1 MSRNHLVRGLA
12 ALLLTGA
19 VHQAG
24 AAVFGLD
31 RRKPFDATTAF
42 DLGLPLSAVGTITC
56 LDRHEGTGFVVDVS
70 GYVVDE
76 VDFHVVATAAR
87 SLTNPESGKSR
98 GRCAFRPASDPGVH
112 LEIGD
117 LGERLVGTDAP
128 ENADGGD
135 WAFAKLDKGKYEL
148 GSLRIAFEDVYDFDT
163 PGEVEVR
170 AIGLDDEEGVIAV
183 SSSCRLDDKR
193 AYPTLRRRDDGLDQM
208 ILHDCDF
215 LGPAKGGPLV
225 VFEGGE
231 AQVVAINT
239 GDSGGQKFPRLS
251 AVPYDPKR
259 SFYNFSRRFDLELE
273 QKLVAFVSRFAHL
286 KNPSQTIKAQSELI
300 RNVQSNLT
308 RLGYDTGPVDGFMGI
323 KTRDAIRAFQTSLG
337 ITPTGRVSEELL
349 LLLESK

>member
-24 AAVFGLD
+24 GAVFGLD

-225 VFEGGE
+225 VFGQVLQPDVDPARPVAERRRVE
-231 AQVVAINT
+231 ADTDDVEKVFGRHGVCHVPGRNPAPVRTALPEFLGPHQV
-239 GDSGGQKFPRLS
+239 G
-251 AVPYDPKR
+251 
-259 SFYNFSRRFDLELE
+259 
-273 QKLVAFVSRFAHL
+273 VS
-286 KNPSQTIKAQSELI
+286 P
-300 RNVQSNLT
+300 
-308 RLGYDTGPVDGFMGI
+308 
-323 KTRDAIRAFQTSLG
+323 
-337 ITPTGRVSEELL
+337 GRGL
-349 LLLESK
+349 